1 MVVNQKMRLLRRRR
15 AVLLNLKE
23 KIRLKMITQLLNR
36 TNEKDFYDNWNLKLD
51 SINGKIESY
60 EKNSLTINI
69 YIKNE
74 NEPENANQE
83 DWQIIAH
90 QVFEI
95 ENIFGPIYLPYIKLS
110 LLEEHPLLWKFK
122 YDILECE
129 LSGKLENH
137 FEFTSKLHWLY
148 EKETGGFIKW
158 KRDFHELQNLIKG
171 KDTIPISINMK
182 TYSFIKEFI
191 EDFDLNLEIINVS
204 SNDDKGYLNRPNAKV
219 LIFGNS
225 DVCPDNYKLGQPFI
239 VADKFTA
246 NKLKNKN

>member
-1 MVVNQKMRLLRRRR
+1 M
-15 AVLLNLKE
+15 
-23 KIRLKMITQLLNR
+23 
-36 TNEKDFYDNWNLKLD
+36 
-51 SINGKIESY
+51 
-60 EKNSLTINI
+60 
-69 YIKNE
+69 
-74 NEPENANQE
+74 
-83 DWQIIAH
+83 
-90 QVFEI
+90 
-95 ENIFGPIYLPYIKLS
+95 
-110 LLEEHPLLWKFK
+110 
-122 YDILECE
+122 
-129 LSGKLENH
+129 ENH